1 MNLVSLASLAV
12 GIETLRANPLRTILS
27 TLGVIIGVGALV
39 AILSLGDGLEQ
50 FSRNQ
55 IELTTDLQ
63 TVSVTPRTA
72 DRSDGVL
79 VRRTDVVQLSQQDI
93 ADLAEEI
100 GDLGDVTLM
109 LTGSAW
115 ARLPGDT
122 ARYAAL
128 VVATLTNAT
137 SVLPVTLEAGRF
149 LEPGDYES
157 DGRVVVLSLKLAM
170 QLSGM
175 ESTRQVL
182 GQSLDIGGS
191 SYEVVG
197 VVAQAEGQPQARAIV
212 PLVPVVRAWLSD
224 GGRQAAIATVKAHR
238 IEQVPQVRDR
248 VEGWLRRRFGSAEE
262 SFTVA
267 SSEGRV
273 AQARQAFL
281 VFKLTM
287 GCITGISL
295 VVGGIGIMNILLA
308 SVMERTR
315 EIGVRRAAGARG
327 RDILLQFLA
336 EAVAISSVG
345 SFIGVILGMIG
356 AFAGTAVIRAVTDAP
371 VKATFTW
378 PSIVAA
384 VGAALLIGLVF
395 GTYPAR
401 RAASLMPIEAIRHE

>member
-12 GIETLRANPLRTILS
+12 GIETLRANPLRTMLS

-50 FSRNQ
+50 FSRSQ

-63 TVSVTPRTA
+63 TVSVTPRTV

-100 GDLGDVTLM
+100 RDLADVTLT

-128 VVATLTNAT
+128 VVATLPNAT
-137 SVLPVTLEAGRF
+137 SVFPVTLEAGRF

-157 DGRVVVLSLKLAM
+157 DRRVVVLSPKLAM

-175 ESTRQVL
+175 DSTRQVL

-197 VVAQAEGQPQARAIV
+197 IVAQAEGQPQARAIV
-212 PLVPVVRAWLSD
+212 PLVPVIRAWLSD
-224 GGRQAAIATVKAHR
+224 EGRRAAMATVKAYR

-248 VEGWLRRRFGSAEE
+248 VESWLKRRFGSVEE
-262 SFTVA
+262 SFAVA

-308 SVMERTR
+308 SVVERTR

-336 EAVAISSVG
+336 EAIAISSVG
-345 SFIGVILGMIG
+345 SFIGVILGMVG

-371 VKATFTW
+371 VNATFTW
-378 PSIVAA
+378 PSIAAA

-401 RAASLMPIEAIRHE
+401 RAASLTPIEAIRHE